1 MRLQP
6 YACLAVW
13 KALSAQ
19 AKAPPT
25 NCTCNQ
31 VHPNRL
37 PPTCDW
43 GQIEHNYPHGV
54 SRLLPNCLPLHQR
67 LLQELLHVL
76 RQAVGGRRG
85 SSGRGGLYT
94 QQYAQGAC
102 QVHALRICIRVE
114 QRRGRRRLFVCTRTH
129 LDVSKEEGSCSR
141 EGSGHT
147 RGAVSGAGTSSGRQA
162 LLFSGAVRLLPP
174 SCWL

>member
-25 NCTCNQ
+25 NC
-31 VHPNRL
+31 HPPVTGAKSSTTTRTGS
-37 PPTCDW
+37 PDFSPTACRFTSAFCRNSFTFC
-43 GQIEHNYPHGV
+43 G
-54 SRLLPNCLPLHQR
+54 
-67 LLQELLHVL
+67 
-76 RQAVGGRRG
+76 RQWEGGGAAVGGEG
-85 SSGRGGLYT
+85 YTHSSMLRE
-94 QQYAQGAC
+94 
-102 QVHALRICIRVE
+102 HARCMHCRICIRVE